1 MHSQQGVTLGN
12 VELVAAIEAVAAN
25 DNQVTRRALF
35 ETLRAAELVVAVEG
49 AELVLA
55 IGEDD
60 EVYVP
65 AFTDV
70 AAMRAA
76 FPHAYEPRVEPA
88 GVVFELVL
96 GGECAGLAINPAGP
110 IGGILTRDDVAS
122 LAEP

>member
-1 MHSQQGVTLGN
+1 MTLGN

-25 DNQVTRRALF
+25 DNQFTRRGLF
-35 ETLRAAELVVAVEG
+35 ETLRRAELVLAVEG
-49 AELVLA
+49 EELVLA

-88 GVVFELVL
+88 SVVFDLVL
-96 GGECAGLAINPAGP
+96 GGDCAGLALNPAGP
-110 IGGILTRDDVAS
+110 IGGILTRQDVAS
-122 LAEP
+122 LAES